1 MKGLIIKDF
10 YSIKKVMSM
19 YVILTVLLMV
29 YCINNRYPVFAS
41 YFGEYSSINNTLY
54 SPPYE
59 FE

>member
-1 MKGLIIKDF
+1 MHGLIEYKF
-10 YSIKKVMSM
+10 VKYP
-19 YVILTVLLMV
+19 ILYLPALLMV
-29 YCINNRYPVFAS
+29 YYINNRYPVLAS